1 MQTELKAAKI
11 IREAEAKLRSLLTEA
26 AAEGEYNI
34 IVKVAGWAR
43 WLGEL
48 VSDMTPAEGSA
59 QTIPA
64 VTSDSQASLQ
74 GKAPNP
80 PRRQKRSKAYPKF
93 FRNGENLVKIGWS
106 KAQRTEYEHKA
117 PLSVLSDLAAAIS
130 AASAKRP
137 RLTMESILPLKCSRD
152 GTEVPSYQTYLC
164 LAWLRKQGLVLQ
176 HGRQG
181 YSVRPKADLPAK
193 TRELVQLLPE
203 QRFENNQKETSTR

>member
-1 MQTELKAAKI
+1 MQKELKAAEI

-34 IVKVAGWAR
+34 IVKIAGWAR
-43 WLGEL
+43 SLGEL
-48 VSDMTPAEGSA
+48 VSEVTPADGSA
-59 QTIPA
+59 QTIHA

-74 GKAPNP
+74 GEAPNP

-137 RLTMESILPLKCSRD
+137 RLAMESVLPLKSSRD

-164 LAWLRKQGLVLQ
+164 LAWLRQQGLVLQ

-181 YSVRPKADLPAK
+181 YSVRPKTDLTAK
-193 TRELVQLLPE
+193 AAELFQKLPE
-203 QRFENNQKETSTR
+203 HRFEHNHN